1 MNQIYPSF
9 LQSLMEQFFKV
20 DEPWTVDSLDVLLVG
35 VGEGYTF
42 DDSHHQVEDLGIN
55 VVFGPVPVPGVTL
68 TNGVFAAG
76 EIETSVEAEAGEVVH
91 AVVLFAANDDGSQ
104 LLCYIDEGLPSQ
116 LPMTLLAGKV
126 RSEEHTSELQSLMRI
141 SYAVF
146 CLTKKLIEKD
156 DNT

>member
-76 EIETSVEAEAGEVVH
+76 ELETSVEAEA
-91 AVVLFAANDDGSQ
+91 
-104 LLCYIDEGLPSQ
+104 
-116 LPMTLLAGKV
+116 
-126 RSEEHTSELQSLMRI
+126 RSEEHTSELKSLMRK
-141 SYAVF
+141 SYDVF
-146 CLTKKLIEKD
+146 CLKKKKQRTESEI
-156 DNT
+156 

>member
-1 MNQIYPSF
+1 M
-9 LQSLMEQFFKV
+9 V

-91 AVVLFAANDDGSQ
+91 AVVLFAANDDG
-104 LLCYIDEGLPSQ
+104 
-116 LPMTLLAGKV
+116 
-126 RSEEHTSELQSLMRI
+126 RSEERRVGRECVSTCSSRWWTEH
-141 SYAVF
+141 
-146 CLTKKLIEKD
+146 
-156 DNT
+156 

>member
-91 AVVLFAANDDGSQ
+91 AVV
-104 LLCYIDEGLPSQ
+104 
-116 LPMTLLAGKV
+116 
-126 RSEEHTSELQSLMRI
+126 RSEERRVGKECVRPCRYRWSRTH
-141 SYAVF
+141 Y
-146 CLTKKLIEKD
+146 KKKK
-156 DNT
+156 

>member
-91 AVVLFAANDDGSQ
+91 AVVLFAANDDGS
-104 LLCYIDEGLPSQ
+104 
-116 LPMTLLAGKV
+116 
-126 RSEEHTSELQSLMRI
+126 RSEEHTSELQSLMRT

-146 CLTKKLIEKD
+146 CLKKTQ
-156 DNT
+156 NTQTYN

>member
-1 MNQIYPSF
+1 MAIASGYVYSVCFFVKQKTAYELLISDWSSDVCSSDLPSF

-76 EIETSVEAEAGEVVH
+76 EIETSVEAEAGDIVH
-91 AVVLFAANDDGSQ
+91 AVEYGRAS
-104 LLCYIDEGLPSQ
+104 
-116 LPMTLLAGKV
+116 
-126 RSEEHTSELQSLMRI
+126 
-141 SYAVF
+141 
-146 CLTKKLIEKD
+146 
-156 DNT
+156 

>member
-1 MNQIYPSF
+1 MILSMYCFSCCLWLYVF
-9 LQSLMEQFFKV
+9 VLVMCFFFSSRRRH
-20 DEPWTVDSLDVLLVG
+20 TRCALVTG
-35 VGEGYTF
+35 VQTCALPI
-42 DDSHHQVEDLGIN
+42 S
-55 VVFGPVPVPGVTL
+55 VPGVTL

-126 RSEEHTSELQSLMRI
+126 YVHWNDYGIFRI
-141 SYAVF
+141 
-146 CLTKKLIEKD
+146 
-156 DNT
+156 

>member
-126 RSEEHTSELQSLMRI
+126 YVHWNDSGIFRI
-141 SYAVF
+141 
-146 CLTKKLIEKD
+146 
-156 DNT
+156 